1 MQQELESRVLTIS
14 KKVSDKMEEE
24 TGVRD
29 SMTEED
35 IEEHTE
41 MVRKEINK

>member
-24 TGVRD
+24 TGVETSIANR
-29 SMTEED
+29 
-35 IEEHTE
+35 
-41 MVRKEINK
+41 NG